1 MRGGGGD
8 GGIEH
13 GDLLVEF
20 AEAVVDRDDHRLDR
34 ARTALLAAVG
44 PTGFADAA
52 GTAASFVAVV
62 RVADAT
68 GIPFEDQKH
77 EATRALRAELGI
89 DAFDAA

>member
-44 PTGFADAA
+44 PTGFADA
-52 GTAASFVAVV
+52 
-62 RVADAT
+62 T